1 MTDGRLLDR
10 EVVPTPEGI
19 QEVIGR
25 EVYPVWE
32 DVSRHLQ
39 DRYPEFESEWRF
51 YNPQHGWGL
60 RFRKGSQQL
69 CMLFPEFG
77 GFSALITLNPEE
89 DETALEKSQF
99 FNARIRDLL
108 NQPSALPHGRWLWM
122 RIEDHTDFVGFKLL
136 MEIKTGPKRDKLA

>member
-10 EVVPTPEGI
+10 EELPTLERI
-19 QEVIGR
+19 QEVVGS

-32 DVSRHLQ
+32 DATLHLQ
-39 DRYPEFESEWRF
+39 NHYPDFESEWRY

-69 CMLFPEFG
+69 VMLFPEYG
-77 GFSALITLNPEE
+77 GFSALITLTPGE
-89 DETALEKSQF
+89 DESALEKIHF
-99 FNARIRDLL
+99 FNTRIRGLL
-108 NQPSALPHGRWLWM
+108 SQPSTLPQGRWMWM

-136 MEIKTGPKRDKLA
+136 MQIKTAHQDD